1 MTNSR
6 RLAVIA
12 STLSVL
18 LATWFVVG
26 PSTNWNEHDV
36 VPRTSFVPSVK
47 ETSAVIVSPKAM
59 ETTEVTQ
66 APLTPT
72 TSNSNADRSV
82 TNKVASVL
90 PQQNQHPLGVESGT
104 GNPLSSHARHRQL
117 GKAFPTLCRKHCQ
130 SPQGGQQPSLCQ
142 EGWKE
147 PSWALAY
154 KEQSA
159 AGKGSATLSTLA
171 VEEVVDDPA
180 AVFVAMGPMFF
191 GGCQDYVFKSIKQ
204 WRRFHPTSPVYLIV
218 SDEMASHET
227 IVRMSKELNFEIASE
242 SEVETPES
250 IRYKKV
256 FYIQGYMHPC
266 GSRTTGNKD
275 FNRLVS
281 QRFYAV
287 YGLMKAK
294 NLEHVIHLEGDNMI
308 YANFRP
314 VVDAVRRC
322 GHGMATLAAKTDAMI
337 PGVVYIKDTN
347 SVLLL
352 LNFINDLLSCGIGF
366 GKSVKKGYAND
377 MTYLMNFFEYY
388 GSSAL
393 GILPCWEHAAGE
405 NCIADTLG
413 REKFLFDAASFG
425 QWYSFSA
432 KDNRTYPAA
441 HIRNSM
447 KGRFLDATPGPRL
460 EWTKDEEGRRVPTW
474 KGYRLLNLHIHAK
487 NLEVFAS

>member
-1 MTNSR
+1 MSNSR
-6 RLAVIA
+6 RIALVA
-12 STLSVL
+12 STLSIL
-18 LATWFVVG
+18 MATWFVVG
-26 PSTNWNEHDV
+26 PSSSWNEPDMA
-36 VPRTSFVPSVK
+36 PIPTSTRLQPTRPLPSQPK
-47 ETSAVIVSPKAM
+47 ENDTSGSAERPLAPSQPKIAKSIVDGKNDDMNSVQP
-59 ETTEVTQ
+59 ET
-66 APLTPT
+66 
-72 TSNSNADRSV
+72 
-82 TNKVASVL
+82 
-90 PQQNQHPLGVESGT
+90 NQHPKGVESGT

-117 GKAFPTLCRKHCQ
+117 GRAFPGLCRKHC
-130 SPQGGQQPSLCQ
+130 PNPEGGRPPSFCQ

-147 PSWALAY
+147 PSWTLAY
-154 KEQSA
+154 KQPS
-159 AGKGSATLSTLA
+159 GGPFPVSTLA
-171 VEEVVDDPA
+171 VEDVSDDPP

-218 SDEMASHET
+218 SDAMASHET
-227 IVRMSKELNFEIASE
+227 IVRMSKEINFEIASE

-287 YGLMKAK
+287 YGLMKLK
-294 NLEHVIHLEGDNMI
+294 NLGNVIHLEGDNMI
-308 YANFRP
+308 YGNYRP
-314 VVDAVRRC
+314 VVDAARRC

-337 PGVVYIKDTN
+337 PGVVYIKDTS

-352 LNFINDLLSCGIGF
+352 LNFINELLSCGIGF
-366 GKSVKKGYAND
+366 GKAVKKGYAND

-388 GSSAL
+388 GSSAM

-405 NCIADTLG
+405 NCIAEVLG
-413 REKFLFDAASFG
+413 REKVLFDAASFG

-432 KDNRTYPAA
+432 KDNRTYPAT
-441 HIRNSM
+441 HIRNAM

-460 EWTKDEEGRRVPTW
+460 EWIKDEEGRRVPTW